1 MIPLAML
8 VCHCHGITDRT
19 IRQQVREGAASPAQV
34 IRRCRAGS
42 HCGGCRPR
50 IRELVREEL
59 AARAT
64 AGADDSLVV
73 VSAPTPQLAPTG

>member
-1 MIPLAML
+1 ML

-34 IRRCRAGS
+34 SRRCRAGS
-42 HCGGCRPR
+42 RCGGCRPL

-59 AARAT
+59 AANGSIRAD
-64 AGADDSLVV
+64 GGLVV
-73 VSAPTPQLAPTG
+73 VSAPASGLAPTC